1 MFFFA
6 ARLVFRSCGFLLQ
19 KGEENRVNERF
30 MREKPVLPL
39 LLSMA
44 LPMVLSMLV
53 NSLYNIID
61 SLFVA
66 KLGED
71 AITALSLVF
80 PVQNLI
86 NALAIGFGVGINAVI
101 SYHLGAGERDKADA
115 AAVRGVACSVLHGI
129 VCTAAGIAVMP
140 WFLRLFTDAENVVSL
155 GVEYADMAF
164 LFAAALMAQL
174 AFEKIYQAMG
184 CMKATMLAV
193 VSGCVTNIVLD
204 PLLIFGI
211 GPFPRMGMRGAAL
224 ATGIGQTVPLAGY
237 LVLYSIR
244 PAAVRLRKSGLTGMP
259 GLTGRLYA
267 VGIPAAL
274 NLALPS
280 LLVSCLNAL
289 LAGSQ
294 AYVVVLGIYYKLQT
308 FLYMPA
314 SGIIQGMRPVIGYN
328 YGAGE
333 RERVHRIFR
342 VTLALCA
349 CIMAVGT
356 VLCLLFAAPLMGL
369 FTENAQTIAIGAHAL
384 RVICIGFVVSAVSV
398 AASGALEGLGRG
410 TASLVISLCRYTVVI
425 LPAAVVLCRLL
436 GADGVWHAFWVTEI
450 VSAGVSLAAWTRS
463 CD

>member
-1 MFFFA
+1 
-6 ARLVFRSCGFLLQ
+6 
-19 KGEENRVNERF
+19 
-30 MREKPVLPL
+30 MREKPILPL

-44 LPMVLSMLV
+44 LPMVVSMLV

-66 KLGED
+66 KIGED
-71 AITALSLVF
+71 AITALSLVY

-101 SYHLGAGERDKADA
+101 SYHLGAGEQDKADA
-115 AAVRGVACSVLHGI
+115 AATRGVVCSIIHGI
-129 VCTAAGIAVMP
+129 VCTVVCIAVMP

-155 GVEYADMAF
+155 GVEYANMAF
-164 LFAAALMAQL
+164 LFSAALMAQL

-184 CMKATMLAV
+184 CMKATMLMV
-193 VSGCVTNIVLD
+193 MSGCVTNIVLD

-211 GPFPRMGMRGAAL
+211 GPFPAMGMRGAAL
-224 ATGIGQTVPLAGY
+224 ATGIGQTVPVVGY
-237 LVLYSIR
+237 LVLYATR
-244 PAAVRLRKSGLTGMP
+244 PAAVRLRKSGLHGMS

-289 LAGSQ
+289 LGGFGQ

-333 RERVHRIFR
+333 KDRVSRIFR

-349 CIMAVGT
+349 CIMMIGT
-356 VLCLLFAAPLMGL
+356 VVCLVVASPLMAL
-369 FTENAQTIAIGAHAL
+369 FTENAQTVAVGAHAL
-384 RVICIGFVVSAVSV
+384 RIICVGFLVSAVSV
-398 AASGALEGLGRG
+398 TASGALEGLGKG

-425 LPAAVVLCRLL
+425 LPIAVLLCKIM
-436 GADGVWHAFWVTEI
+436 GASGVWHAFWVTEF
-450 VSAGVSLAAWTRS
+450 VSAAVALVAWRRAAK
-463 CD
+463 

>member
-1 MFFFA
+1 
-6 ARLVFRSCGFLLQ
+6 
-19 KGEENRVNERF
+19 
-30 MREKPVLPL
+30 MREKPILPL

-44 LPMVLSMLV
+44 LPMVVSMLV

-66 KLGED
+66 KIGED
-71 AITALSLVF
+71 AITALSLVY

-101 SYHLGAGERDKADA
+101 SYHLGAGEQEKADA
-115 AAVRGVACSVLHGI
+115 AATRGVVCSVIHGI
-129 VCTAAGIAVMP
+129 VCTVVCIAVMP
-140 WFLRLFTDAENVVSL
+140 WFLRLFTDAENVVLL
-155 GVEYADMAF
+155 GIEYANMAF

-184 CMKATMLAV
+184 CMKATMLMV
-193 VSGCVTNIVLD
+193 MSGCVTNIVLD

-211 GPFPRMGMRGAAL
+211 GPFPAMGMRGAAL
-224 ATGIGQTVPLAGY
+224 ATGIGQTVPVVGY
-237 LVLYSIR
+237 LVLYATR
-244 PAAVRLRKSGLTGMP
+244 PPAVRLRKDGLHGMS

-289 LAGSQ
+289 LGGFGQ

-333 RERVHRIFR
+333 KDRVRRIFR
-342 VTLALCA
+342 VTLTLCA
-349 CIMAVGT
+349 CIMMIGT
-356 VLCLLFAAPLMGL
+356 VLCLAVASPLMAL
-369 FTENAQTIAIGAHAL
+369 FTENAQTVAVGAHAL
-384 RVICIGFVVSAVSV
+384 RIICVGFLVSAVSV
-398 AASGALEGLGRG
+398 TASGALEGLGKG

-425 LPAAVVLCRLL
+425 LPIAVLLCKIM
-436 GADGVWHAFWVTEI
+436 GASGVWHAFWVTEF
-450 VSAGVSLAAWTRS
+450 VSAAVALVAWRRAAK
-463 CD
+463 